1 MRKRGSH
8 FMTEELWKNLA
19 DNISD
24 ALLVQDK
31 HGNIIYF
38 NSAAVN
44 LFGYTTSEGPFN
56 SYQLYNDGVTNT
68 HIFAELLRTKRV
80 VNTVQIVVKKDL
92 TRTKPLLVTLSPI
105 FDENGDVLY
114 GIEVIRDIDTLNQ
127 IHRNVL
133 RIRGGQVEVGHG
145 STYKPPSKT
154 FVISSPPMEQ
164 LIEMV
169 NRVAD
174 SNANV
179 LVQGESGT
187 GKELL
192 AEYIHNNSL
201 YHKNKLVAINCAA
214 LPESLLESELFGYEQ
229 GAFTGAQKGK
239 PGLIEMAND
248 GTLFLDEINSLP
260 FALQSKLLR
269 VIETKQVRRI
279 GSVKSKLVNF
289 RLISATNAN
298 LESAVDKKVFRADL
312 YHRISTLLFT
322 LPPLRERP
330 EDVRPL
336 CEHFLTQFSEKYGR
350 EKRFSKKVLSRFE
363 SYSWPGNVRELRN
376 VVERI
381 VLMTDGNI
389 ELVNDIPPTIF
400 TNSQAFLTLGS
411 SDTRSKERN
420 ASGQLSYS
428 FDADKTLKDN
438 VKGYEKWVIDQ
449 TVSQL
454 GSLSKAAK
462 KLEVNKSTLI
472 RKRK

>member
-1 MRKRGSH
+1 
-8 FMTEELWKNLA
+8 MTEELWKNMA

-24 ALLVQDK
+24 ALLVQDR
-31 HGNIIYF
+31 HGNIIYA

-44 LFGYTTSEGPFN
+44 LFGYTLAEGLTFN
-56 SYQLYNDGVTNT
+56 SYQLFRDGVLSI
-68 HIFAELLRTKRV
+68 HILAELLRTKRV
-80 VNTVQIVVKKDL
+80 VNTVQVVVKKDM

-105 FDENGDVLY
+105 FDENGEVLY

-133 RIRGGQVEVGHG
+133 RQSGGQIEIGHG
-145 STYKPPSKT
+145 NTYKPMPKT
-154 FVISSPPMEQ
+154 FVISSPAMEQ
-164 LIEMV
+164 LIQMV
-169 NRVAD
+169 DRVTD
-174 SNANV
+174 SSANV

-192 AEYIHNNSL
+192 AEYIHNSSR
-201 YHKNKLVAINCAA
+201 HHQSKLIAINCAA

-229 GAFTGAQKGK
+229 GAFTGAQKNK
-239 PGLIEMAND
+239 PGLIELANN
-248 GTLFLDEINSLP
+248 GTLFLDEIDSLP
-260 FALQSKLLR
+260 TSLQGKLLR

-289 RLISATNAN
+289 RLISATNVN
-298 LESAVDKKVFRADL
+298 LDLAIEKKEFRADL
-312 YHRISTLLFT
+312 YHRISTLLFI

-336 CEHFLTQFSEKYGR
+336 CEYFLTLFSEKYGR
-350 EKRFSKKVLSRFE
+350 EKRFSEKVLSRFE
-363 SYSWPGNVRELRN
+363 SYAWPGNVRELRN
-376 VVERI
+376 VVERV

-400 TNSQAFLTLGS
+400 TNSQAFLTIGS
-411 SDTRSKERN
+411 SDARSKNRD
-420 ASGQLSYS
+420 ASGQLAFS
-428 FDADKTLKDN
+428 FDAEKTLKDN
-438 VKGYEKWVIDQ
+438 VKSYEKWVIEQ
-449 TVSQL
+449 TVNQL

-462 KLEVNKSTLI
+462 HLDVDKSTLI